1 MIPVLGSHTSGRRF
15 CGGGGGGTQV
25 KRVQSAEA
33 TPASLG
39 DSGGA
44 AVLEGCQGH
53 REGWGE
59 VAQRAA
65 KVAASAPSMG
75 RGSKQ
80 NSGACAPNSRMGL
93 IQLSTPSFFF
103 FKRIYFERERE
114 REHKH
119 TSRGGADSEGETE
132 SQAGSEPSA
141 QSPKRGSNSQ
151 TVTS

>member
-15 CGGGGGGTQV
+15 CGGGGGGTQA
-25 KRVQSAEA
+25 KRVQLAEA

-59 VAQRAA
+59 VAQKEA
-65 KVAASAPSMG
+65 KVAASALSTG

-80 NSGACAPNSRMGL
+80 NSEPVL
-93 IQLSTPSFFF
+93 PT
-103 FKRIYFERERE
+103 
-114 REHKH
+114 
-119 TSRGGADSEGETE
+119 
-132 SQAGSEPSA
+132 AGWD
-141 QSPKRGSNSQ
+141 
-151 TVTS
+151 